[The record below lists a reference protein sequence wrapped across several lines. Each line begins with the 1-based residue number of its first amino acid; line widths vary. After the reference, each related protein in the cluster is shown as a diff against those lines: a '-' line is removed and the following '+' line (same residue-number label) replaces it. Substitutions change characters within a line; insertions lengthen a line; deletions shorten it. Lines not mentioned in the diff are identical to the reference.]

1 MRNNIVQGSD
11 SSEAEVFDLI
21 KRIEKGL
28 EKFGTNHRLILG
40 GESYLTD
47 KEISERLKVHRR
59 TLQEYR
65 SSGKLPY
72 YMICG
77 KCCTGSRRSKSCSG
91 IRITERMIRRCCNT
105 GTRRRAV

>member
-11 SSEAEVFDLI
+11 SSETEVFDLI

-65 SSGKLPY
+65 RLGETPLLHDMRES
-72 YMICG
+72 
-77 KCCTGSRRSKSCSG
+77 
-91 IRITERMIRRCCNT
+91 
-105 GTRRRAV
+105 AVPGVGDRKVTPGFV

>member
-47 KEISERLKVHRR
+47 KEISERLK
-59 TLQEYR
+59 
-65 SSGKLPY
+65 LPY

-77 KCCTGSRRSKSCSG
+77 KVLYRESEIEKLLRDSYNGKDDK
-91 IRITERMIRRCCNT
+91 
-105 GTRRRAV
+105 ALL

>member
-77 KCCTGSRRSKSCSG
+77 KESEIEKLLRDSYNGKDDK
-91 IRITERMIRRCCNT
+91 
-105 GTRRRAV
+105 ALL

>member
-65 SSGKLPY
+65 NSGKLPY

-77 KCCTGSRRSKSCSG
+77 KVLYRESEIEKLLRDSY
-91 IRITERMIRRCCNT
+91 N
-105 GTRRRAV
+105 GTDDKALL

>member
-47 KEISERLKVHRR
+47 KLKVHRR

-77 KCCTGSRRSKSCSG
+77 KVLYRESEIEKLLRDSYNGKDDK
-91 IRITERMIRRCCNT
+91 
-105 GTRRRAV
+105 ALL

>member
-11 SSEAEVFDLI
+11 SSETEVFDLI

-65 SSGKLPY
+65 SSGNSLLHD
-72 YMICG
+72 MRE
-77 KCCTGSRRSKSCSG
+77 S
-91 IRITERMIRRCCNT
+91 
-105 GTRRRAV
+105 AVPGVGDRKVTPGFV

>member
-11 SSEAEVFDLI
+11 SSETEVFDLI

-65 SSGKLPY
+65 SSETPLLY
-72 YMICG
+72 DMRE
-77 KCCTGSRRSKSCSG
+77 SAVQG
-91 IRITERMIRRCCNT
+91 IGDRKVTP
-105 GTRRRAV
+105 GFV

>member
-11 SSEAEVFDLI
+11 SSETEVFDLI

-47 KEISERLKVHRR
+47 KEISEPDVAGIPQLGETPLLHDMRESAVQGIGDRKV
-59 TLQEYR
+59 TP
-65 SSGKLPY
+65 GF
-72 YMICG
+72 
-77 KCCTGSRRSKSCSG
+77 
-91 IRITERMIRRCCNT
+91 
-105 GTRRRAV
+105 V